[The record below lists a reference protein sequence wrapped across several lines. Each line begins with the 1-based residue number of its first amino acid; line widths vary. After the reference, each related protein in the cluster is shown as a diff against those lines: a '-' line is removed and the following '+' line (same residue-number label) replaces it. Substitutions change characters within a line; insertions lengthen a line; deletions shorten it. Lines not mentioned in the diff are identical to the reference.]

1 MILILLASGR
11 GSRLRNKTKEF
22 PKCMTKIGKKMIID
36 YLTENFEKFN
46 KVIVVTGYKSQK
58 IINYLKIKK
67 KIKNIIFVKNSK
79 YLNTNMIESLFK
91 TEKLIDEDVIVSY
104 SDIVFDKNI
113 INRLIKEK
121 RTCLPLYSKWLK
133 LWRWRMK
140 TLTQIKND
148 AEDIKIKNKKIYA
161 IGGKIQ
167 NKLPK
172 LQFMGLIKILKKD
185 FFNMARLYKK
195 LNNKNIDMTNFL
207 NQYIKNQNNLFYFK
221 TARYWFEIDNIKDSK
236 VAEIQL
242 RNYF

>member
-1 MILILLASGR
+1 M
-11 GSRLRNKTKEF
+11 
-22 PKCMTKIGKKMIID
+22 M
-36 YLTENFEKFN
+36 
-46 KVIVVTGYKSQK
+46 
-58 IINYLKIKK
+58 
-67 KIKNIIFVKNSK
+67 
-79 YLNTNMIESLFK
+79 ESLFK

-104 SDIVFDKNI
+104 SDIVFHKNI
-113 INRLIKEK
+113 IKRLIKEK

-167 NKLPK
+167 NKLPQ
-172 LQFMGLIKILKKD
+172 LQFMGLIKILRKD
-185 FFNMARLYKK
+185 FSKMARLYKK

-207 NQYIKNQNNLFYFK
+207 NEYIKNQNNLFYFK
-221 TARYWFEIDNIKDSK
+221 TKRYWFEIDNIKDSK

-242 RNYF
+242 KNYF